1 MSPHPRAERSA
12 LADLLS
18 ASGPD
23 EPTLCEGWTTYDLAA
38 HVVARDRRPLSLPGL
53 VLPALAGLTE
63 RSRRGV
69 RRSHPYDELVS
80 LVRAG
85 APVWSPVGLP
95 GAAEASGVIEFFV
108 HHEDVRRT
116 ADGWTPRDL
125 PGDLQEALWRRLR
138 GMARLTLR
146 RAPVGVVLRRP
157 DGAEVAARDG
167 DPRVVVS
174 GPVGELVLWTTG
186 RRGHARVKLDGAPD
200 AVRRLRGADSRRGPF
215 TGP

>member
-1 MSPHPRAERSA
+1 MPAHARAERTA
-12 LADLLS
+12 LADLL
-18 ASGPD
+18 AARGPD
-23 EPTLCEGWTTYDLAA
+23 EPTLCAGWTTYDLAA

-53 VLPALAGLTE
+53 VLPPLAGLTE

-69 RRSHPYDELVS
+69 RRAHPYEELVS

-108 HHEDVRRT
+108 HHEDVRRA
-116 ADGWTPRDL
+116 ADGWSPREL
-125 PGDLQEALWRRLR
+125 PGHLEEALWGRLR

-157 DGAEVAARDG
+157 DGAEVVARDG

-174 GPVGELVLWTTG
+174 GQVGELALWVTG
-186 RRGHARVKLDGAPD
+186 RRGHAQVECDGEPG
-200 AVRRLRGADSRRGPF
+200 AVRRLRGRG
-215 TGP
+215 